1 MWDSCQCKFHLQQED
16 RWVLERAMQA
26 FCNPYKKPSFL
37 HLLAKP
43 SVRELIF
50 SIVDALIGRQP
61 IAVAS
66 GGGGGNSDSDLR
78 WDGRRPDE
86 EEEICKKCLLLA
98 IGIATEHL
106 RKINKNA
113 NLENISF
120 IVQFYWGNKLL

>member
-1 MWDSCQCKFHLQQED
+1 MCIGKSYASILQPLQ
-16 RWVLERAMQA
+16 
-26 FCNPYKKPSFL
+26 KPSFL
-37 HLLAKP
+37 YLLAEP
-43 SVRELIF
+43 SVRELIY
-50 SIVDALIGRQP
+50 SIADALIDRQP
-61 IAVAS
+61 VAVS
-66 GGGGGNSDSDLR
+66 SDGGGYNSDLR

-86 EEEICKKCLLLA
+86 EEEICRKCLLLA